1 MNRKALGKGINAL
14 IPNFERGLSEVES
27 ERVREGVTHIS
38 IEEIEPNVNQPR
50 KLFDGQKMDELVAS
64 IREHGI
70 IQPVIVQK
78 AKKGYELI
86 VGERRW
92 RAARLAKLKKIPVVV
107 REVTDKESL
116 QLAIIENIHRQD
128 LNPIEEA
135 EAYSRLIKDFSFT
148 QEEVSKKVGKDR
160 TSVANYLRLL
170 KLSPSIRKDLIV
182 GRLTM
187 GHARALLGLSA
198 EKDIHN
204 LRDKILRN
212 DLNVRQA
219 EALVKNIN
227 KKSKQANPIKSDK
240 GDVFVK
246 DLEKQFQKRLGTKVK
261 ITPGKKG
268 GKVIITYYNN
278 DDLDRVCDMILPKG
292 SRRL

>member
-14 IPNFERGLSEVES
+14 IPNFERGLSETES

-227 KKSKQANPIKSDK
+227 KKSKQANHIKSDK

>member
-14 IPNFERGLSEVES
+14 IPNFERGLSDAES
-27 ERVREGVTHIS
+27 EMVREGATHIL
-38 IEEIEPNVNQPR
+38 IEEIEPNSNQPR
-50 KLFDGQKMDELVAS
+50 KLFDGKKMDELVAS

-70 IQPVIVQK
+70 IQPVVVQK
-78 AKKGYELI
+78 SKTGYELI

-92 RAARLAKLKKIPVVV
+92 RAARLAKLKKIPAVI

-135 EAYSRLIKDFSFT
+135 DAYSRLIKEFRFT
-148 QEEVSKKVGKDR
+148 QEEVSKRVGKDR

-170 KLSPSIRKDLIV
+170 KLSPSIKKDLIN

-187 GHARALLGLSA
+187 GHARALLGLGA

-204 LRDKILRN
+204 LRDKIVKN

-227 KKSKQANPIKSDK
+227 NKSKQAKAKPLGK

-246 DLEKQFQKRLGTKVK
+246 DLEKQFQRRLGTKVK

-278 DDLDRVCDMILPKG
+278 DDLDRVCDMILPKS